1 MKEQKENSLFNKS
14 KDSYEVNIYP
24 ADREVD
30 AIDDLA
36 EIMVFDN
43 GVIKSYNNVV
53 ANLLGCKPNTLILEH
68 VSKILPLLGEVDIFK
83 QDRVNPYLRF
93 LSRIGHN
100 FEVVSMGGSRFLSAL
115 FFIDIEY
122 FNEHYLRIIFKPV
135 TNQVM
140 S

>member
-1 MKEQKENSLFNKS
+1 MKEQKENNLFKES
-14 KDSYEVNIYP
+14 KVSYEVKIFP
-24 ADREVD
+24 EDREID

-53 ANLLGCKPNTLILEH
+53 ANLLGCKPNALILEH

-100 FEVVSMGGSRFLSAL
+100 FEVVGMGGSRFLSAL